1 MQNYEVMYLNI
12 IANNLKSLRKRL
24 KLTQEDFAEKLG
36 CTREFISR
44 IENHKENL
52 SLRMILK
59 VSFVFKLDPMELFK

>member
-36 CTREFISR
+36 CSREFISR

-59 VSFVFKLDPMELFK
+59 VSFIFKLDPMELFK